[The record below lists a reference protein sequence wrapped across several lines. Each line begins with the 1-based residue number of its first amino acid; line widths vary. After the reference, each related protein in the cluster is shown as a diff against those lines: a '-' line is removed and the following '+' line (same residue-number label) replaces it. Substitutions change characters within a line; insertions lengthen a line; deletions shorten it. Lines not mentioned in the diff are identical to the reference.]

1 LNFPW
6 IAVLYIPVFG
16 IDCRN
21 VRRFQKL
28 AIGMVARAKLI
39 GWGPR
44 VLYLGPAFGLT
55 PHRNATAVL
64 AVALDGRL
72 EVAGDPADPDGVYR
86 AARSV
91 LIPPNTLH
99 HLRIA
104 DGRMAFLYVDPLSR
118 DLVAL
123 NTRMQDAA
131 PRAAFDLIGEAAV
144 IEVLAGIAG
153 GHLSDGDGRKALTEL
168 LGIGS
173 RADPDARIL
182 SALRRMRD
190 QPHRTHSMAELG
202 ACAGLSA
209 SRFLHLFKA
218 QTGVPLRRYRLWNRM
233 GAAVAA
239 FRDGRSLTEAAHA
252 AGFASSAHFSSAF
265 RDMFG
270 MMPSELLKGLEPSTG

>member
-1 LNFPW
+1 
-6 IAVLYIPVFG
+6 
-16 IDCRN
+16 
-21 VRRFQKL
+21 
-28 AIGMVARAKLI
+28 MVARAKLI

-72 EVAGDPADPDGVYR
+72 EVAADPANPDGIYR
-86 AARSV
+86 SARSV

-104 DGRMAFLYVDPLSR
+104 GGRMAFLYVDPLSR
-118 DLVAL
+118 DLVTLKA
-123 NTRMQDAA
+123 RMQDAT
-131 PRAAFDLIGEAAV
+131 PSAAFDLIGEAAV
-144 IEVLAGIAG
+144 IEVLAGIAD
-153 GHLSDGDGRKALTEL
+153 GHLSDSDGRTALTEL
-168 LGIGS
+168 LEIGT
-173 RADPDARIL
+173 RAARDVRIL
-182 SALRRMRD
+182 ATLRRMRD
-190 QPHRTHSMAELG
+190 QPHRSHSMAELG

-218 QTGVPLRRYRLWNRM
+218 ATGVPLRRYRLWNRM

-239 FRDGRSLTEAAHA
+239 FREGKSLTEAAHA
-252 AGFASSAHFSSAF
+252 AGFASSAHFSTAF

-270 MMPSELLKGLEPSTG
+270 MMPSELLKGLAPVQR

>member
-1 LNFPW
+1 
-6 IAVLYIPVFG
+6 
-16 IDCRN
+16 
-21 VRRFQKL
+21 
-28 AIGMVARAKLI
+28 MVARAKLI

-64 AVALDGRL
+64 AVALDGKL
-72 EVAGDPADPDGVYR
+72 EVAGDPADPDGLYR
-86 AARSV
+86 SARSV

-99 HLRIA
+99 HLRIEG
-104 DGRMAFLYVDPLSR
+104 GRMAFLYVDPLSR

-123 NTRMQDAA
+123 NARMQDVT

-144 IEVLAGIAG
+144 IEILVELAEANIA
-153 GHLSDGDGRKALTEL
+153 DGEGRRALTEL
-168 LGIGS
+168 LGIGT
-173 RADPDARIL
+173 RADPDIRIL
-182 SALRRMRD
+182 AALRRMRD
-190 QPHRTHSMAELG
+190 QPHRSHSMAELG

-218 QTGVPLRRYRLWNRM
+218 ETGVPLRRYRLWNRM

-239 FRDGRSLTEAAHA
+239 FREGQSLTEAAHA
-252 AGFASSAHFSSAF
+252 AGFASSAHFSTAF

-270 MMPSELLKGLEPSTG
+270 MMPSEFLKGLEPAQR

>member
-1 LNFPW
+1 
-6 IAVLYIPVFG
+6 
-16 IDCRN
+16 
-21 VRRFQKL
+21 
-28 AIGMVARAKLI
+28 MVARAKLI

-64 AVALDGRL
+64 AVALDERL
-72 EVAGDPADPDGVYR
+72 EVAADPADPDGLYR
-86 AARSV
+86 SARSV

-104 DGRMAFLYVDPLSR
+104 GGGMAFLYVDPLSR

-123 NTRMQDAA
+123 HARMRDAT

-144 IEVLAGIAG
+144 IGVLADTADGRIA
-153 GHLSDGDGRKALTEL
+153 DGDGRKTLTEL
-168 LGIGS
+168 LGIGT
-173 RADPDARIL
+173 RADPDVRIL

-190 QPHRTHSMAELG
+190 QPHRSHSMAELG

-218 QTGVPLRRYRLWNRM
+218 ETGVPLRRYRLWNRM

-239 FRDGRSLTEAAHA
+239 FRDGKSLTEAAHA
-252 AGFASSAHFSSAF
+252 AGFASSAHFSTAF

-270 MMPSELLKGLEPSTG
+270 IMPSELLKGLEPMQR